1 MNQVDVALDHHGYVD
16 TPEITL
22 AMMACLKRGGIL
34 VLDGSMTCP
43 LPIDY
48 SEPLEMRI
56 CTLCCLYTCDFL
68 VSQRQLVHLS
78 KQAPKICRI
87 SYVNTYTMH

>member
-1 MNQVDVALDHHGYVD
+1 MHSETVVVVNQVDVALDHHGHVD
-16 TPEITL
+16 TPDITL

-48 SEPLEMRI
+48 SEPRG
-56 CTLCCLYTCDFL
+56 
-68 VSQRQLVHLS
+68 
-78 KQAPKICRI
+78 CRDADLR
-87 SYVNTYTMH
+87 SVL